1 MSVRCVRAIWLAIR
15 RTTRL
20 SHALIRKRGVP
31 LPENE
36 WRHTALPNL
45 LRDVRFGCRQLCKH
59 PGFTAVAVLALAL
72 GIGANTTIISV
83 IYATFLAPLPY
94 RDPDRLVMVFSRL
107 GGNRHLADA
116 GDFVEWKRRATV
128 FEELNAW
135 TLTSVNLATGD
146 RPEHVEAVLVT
157 PGLQAM
163 IGHARPLAHGRD
175 FLDEEGT
182 VGRNQVAILSHR
194 LWKARFMADPGIVGR
209 PIRIDGRP
217 FIVVGVLAAGPS
229 DRIKAGLWLPL
240 AFTPEQLKPEVP
252 DLRYYVMG
260 RLRRDVT
267 VEQAHAE
274 MVAVARHLADSDP
287 GRHRERSASVEPF
300 RNSLLSSNAKTALWL
315 LFGAVAFVLLIACAN
330 VANLLLARGAARR
343 RELAVR
349 ASLGAS
355 QGAIVR
361 QLLTES
367 LLLALMGGGLG
378 VLLASGLLR
387 AVMALMPAYTLPP
400 EADVRLNLP
409 VLLFTLAASLFCGI
423 VFGCA
428 PAWRATRANP
438 TEALKDAGRSLGGGR
453 DRLRRVLVAGEFALA
468 LTLLAGAGL
477 AIHGLFRLV
486 NVPLGFRTEGL
497 LTFSLPVPEGRLMG
511 SERINAFYRELLD
524 RVQAVPGVLSA
535 SVSTTMPVWG
545 ASVGFMSFEVVGR
558 PARADSDKPGALW
571 SVASPAY
578 FETFGIPLVRGRAFD
593 GHDRE
598 GAQRVVIVNE
608 AFVRRFLPEVDPLA
622 QRLSMEWFLP
632 EQKRSPKVEWQVVG
646 VCADVRNADL
656 RNAGDPEII
665 VLFWQSPWP
674 QTRMAVRTAGEPM
687 GIHQGLAAAIRSVDP
702 DLPMAELR
710 TMRQVVDASMATDRF
725 NMVLFGALAA
735 LALLLAAVGIYGV
748 MSFVVGQRTQEIG
761 LRMALGAGRA
771 RVFCDVLRDG
781 MTTALLGTVLGSAG
795 AWSVGRLMRGM
806 VYGVGVVDPITFLLA
821 TLTLLGAGLVACLL
835 PARRAASVD
844 PIVALREE

>member
-1 MSVRCVRAIWLAIR
+1 VA
-15 RTTRL
+15 
-20 SHALIRKRGVP
+20 
-31 LPENE
+31 
-36 WRHTALPNL
+36 NL
-45 LRDVRFGCRQLCKH
+45 LRDVRFGLRFLRKNRA
-59 PGFTAVAVLALAL
+59 FAAVAVLTLAL
-72 GIGANTTIISV
+72 GIAANTAIFSV
-83 IYATFLAPLPY
+83 VYATFLAPLPY
-94 RDPDRLVMVFSRL
+94 RDPDRLVMVFTRL
-107 GGNRHLADA
+107 GGYRHQTDA

-128 FEELNAW
+128 FEDLNAW

-146 RPEHVEAVLVT
+146 RPEQFEAVLVR
-157 PGLQAM
+157 PGLQALL
-163 IGHARPLAHGRD
+163 GHARPLAHGRD
-175 FLDEEGT
+175 FLEEEGT

-209 PIRIDGRP
+209 SIRIDGRP
-217 FIVVGVLAAGPS
+217 FIVVGVLAPGPS
-229 DRIKAGLWLPL
+229 DRINAGLWLPL
-240 AFTPEQLKPEVP
+240 AFTPEQLKPEVA
-252 DLRYYVMG
+252 DFRYYVMG

-274 MVAVARHLADSDP
+274 MVAVARNLADSDP
-287 GRHRERSASVEPF
+287 ERYRERSASVEPF
-300 RNSLLSSNAKTALWL
+300 RNNFLSSNAKTALWL
-315 LFGAVAFVLLIACAN
+315 LFGAVAFVLFISCAN

-378 VLLASGLLR
+378 VLLAGGLLR
-387 AVMALMPAYTLPP
+387 AVMALMPAFALPP

-409 VLLFTLAASLFCGI
+409 VLLFTLAASLFCAI

-438 TEALKDAGRSLGGGR
+438 TEALKDAGRLLGGGR

-477 AIHGLFRLV
+477 ATHGLLRLV

-497 LTFSLPVPEGRLMG
+497 LTFSLPVPEGRLVG
-511 SERINAFYRELLD
+511 AEQINAFYRELLD

-535 SVSTTMPVWG
+535 SVSTTMPVRG
-545 ASVGFMSFEVVGR
+545 AWVGFMTFEVVGLR
-558 PARADSDKPGALW
+558 TRDDSDKPGALW

-608 AFVRRFLPEVDPLA
+608 AFVRRFLPQVDPLA
-622 QRLSMEWFLP
+622 QRLTMEWFLP

-656 RNAGDPEII
+656 RNLGDPEII
-665 VLFWQSPWP
+665 VPFWQSPWP
-674 QTRMAVRTAGEPM
+674 QTTMAVRTAGEPV

-710 TMRQVVDASMATDRF
+710 TMRQVVDASMASDRF
-725 NMVLFGALAA
+725 NMVLFGAFAA

-761 LRMALGAGRA
+761 LRMAVGAGRA

-781 MTTALLGTVLGSAG
+781 MTTALLGTVVGSAG
-795 AWSVGRLMRGM
+795 AWFVGRLMRGM
-806 VYGVGVVDPITFLLA
+806 AYGAGVVDPISFLLV
-821 TLTLLGAGLVACLL
+821 TLALLAAGLVASLM

-844 PIVALREE
+844 PMIALRQE

>member
-1 MSVRCVRAIWLAIR
+1 V
-15 RTTRL
+15 
-20 SHALIRKRGVP
+20 
-31 LPENE
+31 
-36 WRHTALPNL
+36 PNL
-45 LRDVRFGCRQLCKH
+45 LRDARFGLRLFRKN
-59 PGFTAVAVLALAL
+59 PAFAVVAVFTLGL
-72 GIGANTTIISV
+72 GIAANTAIFSV
-83 IYATFLAPLPY
+83 VYATFLAPLPY
-94 RDPDRLVMVFSRL
+94 RDPDRLVMVFTRL
-107 GGNRHLADA
+107 GGYRHLADA

-128 FEELNAW
+128 FEDLNAW
-135 TLTSVNLATGD
+135 ALTSVNLATGD

-157 PGLQAM
+157 PGFQALL
-163 IGHARPLAHGRD
+163 GHARPLAHGRD

-182 VGRNQVAILSHR
+182 AGRNQVAILSHR

-209 PIRIDGRP
+209 SIRIDGRP
-217 FIVVGVLAAGPS
+217 FIVVGVLAPGPS
-229 DRIKAGLWLPL
+229 DRINAGLWLPL
-240 AFTPEQLKPEVP
+240 TFTPEQLKPEVA
-252 DLRYYVMG
+252 DFRYYVMG

-267 VEQAHAE
+267 VEQAHAD
-274 MVAVARHLADSDP
+274 MVAVARNLADSDP
-287 GRHRERSASVEPF
+287 GRYKERSASVEPF
-300 RNSLLSSNAKTALWL
+300 RNSFLNSNAKTALWL
-315 LFGAVAFVLLIACAN
+315 LFGAVDFVLLIACAN
-330 VANLLLARGAARR
+330 VGNLLLARGAARR

-378 VLLASGLLR
+378 VLLAGGLLW
-387 AVMALMPAYTLPP
+387 AVMALMPAYMLPP

-409 VLLFTLAASLFCGI
+409 VLLFTLAASLFCAI

-438 TEALKDAGRSLGGGR
+438 NEALKDAGRSLGGGR
-453 DRLRRVLVAGEFALA
+453 DRLRRVLVAGEFAVA

-477 AIHGLFRLV
+477 ATHGLLRLV

-511 SERINAFYRELLD
+511 PEQINAFYRELLD
-524 RVQAVPGVLSA
+524 RVQALPGVLSA
-535 SVSTTMPVWG
+535 SVSTTMPVRG
-545 ASVGFMSFEVVGR
+545 AWVGFMTFDVVGR
-558 PARADSDKPGALW
+558 PARNDSDKPGALW

-622 QRLSMEWFLP
+622 QRLAMEWFLP

-656 RNAGDPEII
+656 RNVGDPEII
-665 VLFWQSPWP
+665 VPFWQSPWP
-674 QTRMAVRTAGEPM
+674 QTTMAVRTAGEPM
-687 GIHQGLAAAIRSVDP
+687 SIHQGLAAAIRSVDP

-710 TMRQVVDASMATDRF
+710 TMRQVIEASMASDRF
-725 NMVLFGALAA
+725 NMVLFGAFAA

-748 MSFVVGQRTQEIG
+748 MSFAVRQQTQEIG

-771 RVFCDVLRDG
+771 RVFRDVLRDG
-781 MTTALLGTVLGSAG
+781 MTTALLGTVLGFAG

-806 VYGVGVVDPITFLLA
+806 VYGVGVVDPVTFLFA
-821 TLTLLGAGLVACLL
+821 TLTLLAAALVASFM

-844 PIVALREE
+844 PMIALRQE

>member
-1 MSVRCVRAIWLAIR
+1 VANV
-15 RTTRL
+15 
-20 SHALIRKRGVP
+20 
-31 LPENE
+31 
-36 WRHTALPNL
+36 
-45 LRDVRFGCRQLCKH
+45 LRDARFGFRFLRKN
-59 PGFTAVAVLALAL
+59 PAFTAVAVLTLAL
-72 GIGANTTIISV
+72 GIAANTAIFSV
-83 IYATFLAPLPY
+83 VYATFLAPLPY
-94 RDPDRLVMVFSRL
+94 RDSDRLLMVFSRL
-107 GGNRHLADA
+107 GGNRHLTDA

-135 TLTSVNLATGD
+135 TLTSVNLAAGE
-146 RPEHVEAVLVT
+146 RPEHVKAVLVT

-163 IGHARPLAHGRD
+163 LGHPLALGRA
-175 FLDEEGT
+175 FLGEEGT

-194 LWKARFMADPGIVGR
+194 LWKARFGADAGIVGR
-209 PIRIDGRP
+209 SIRVDGTP

-229 DRIKAGLWLPL
+229 DRSEAGLWLPL

-252 DLRYYVMG
+252 DLRYYVAG
-260 RLRRDVT
+260 RLRRGAT
-267 VEQAHAE
+267 VEQARAE

-287 GRHRERSASVEPF
+287 KRRKEWSASVEPF
-300 RNSLLSSNAKTALWL
+300 RNSLLSANAKMALWL
-315 LFGAVAFVLLIACAN
+315 LFGTVAFVMLIACAN

-349 ASLGAS
+349 VSVGAS

-367 LLLALMGGGLG
+367 LLLAIVGGGVG
-378 VLLASGLLR
+378 VLLAFGLLR
-387 AVMALMPAYTLPP
+387 AVMAVMPAYALPP
-400 EADVRLNLP
+400 ETDVQINLP

-428 PAWRATRANP
+428 PAWRATRPNP
-438 TEALKDAGRSLGGGR
+438 TEELRGAARWVGSER
-453 DRLRRVLVAGEFALA
+453 DRLRRALVAGQFALA

-477 AIHGLFRLV
+477 AINSLVRLV
-486 NVPLGFRTEGL
+486 NVPLGFRTEGV

-511 SERINAFYRELLD
+511 SGRINAFYRELLD
-524 RVQAVPGVLSA
+524 RVRAVPGVLSA
-535 SVSTTMPVWG
+535 SVSTTMPVRG
-545 ASVGFMSFEVVGR
+545 AWVGFMAFDVVGR
-558 PARADSDKPGALW
+558 PARDDTDKSGALW

-593 GHDRE
+593 EHDRE

-608 AFVRRFLPEVDPLA
+608 AFVRRFLPRVDPLA
-622 QRLSMEWFLP
+622 QRLVMEWFLP

-656 RNAGDPEII
+656 RDVGDPEII
-665 VLFWQSPWP
+665 VPFWQSPLP
-674 QTRMAVRTAGEPM
+674 QTMMAVRTGGDPM
-687 GIHQGLAAAIRSVDP
+687 GIRQGLAAAIRSVDP

-710 TMRQVVDASMATDRF
+710 TMRQVVDASMAGDRF
-725 NMVLFGALAA
+725 NMVLFGGFAA

-748 MSFVVGQRTQEIG
+748 MSFVVSQRTQEIG
-761 LRMALGAGRA
+761 LRLALGAGPA
-771 RVFCDVLRDG
+771 RVFYDVLRDS

-795 AWSVGRLMRGM
+795 AWSVGRLMRGL
-806 VYGVGVVDPITFLLA
+806 VYGVGVMDPVTFLLA
-821 TLTLLGAGLVACLL
+821 TVTLLAAGLAASFM

-844 PIVALREE
+844 PMVALRQE

>member
-1 MSVRCVRAIWLAIR
+1 VLNV
-15 RTTRL
+15 
-20 SHALIRKRGVP
+20 
-31 LPENE
+31 
-36 WRHTALPNL
+36 
-45 LRDVRFGCRQLCKH
+45 LRDARFGLRFLRKNRA
-59 PGFTAVAVLALAL
+59 FTAVAVLTLAL
-72 GIGANTTIISV
+72 GIAANTAIFSV
-83 IYATFLAPLPY
+83 VYATFLAPLGY
-94 RDPDRLVMVFSRL
+94 RDSDQLVMVFSRL
-107 GGNRHLADA
+107 GGNRARVDA

-128 FEELNAW
+128 LEDLNAW

-146 RPEHVEAVLVT
+146 RAEHVEAVLAT

-163 IGHARPLAHGRD
+163 LGLARPLEHGRD
-175 FLDEEGT
+175 FVGEEGT

-194 LWKARFMADPGIVGR
+194 LWKARFMADPGVVGR
-209 PIRIDGRP
+209 SIRIDGRP

-229 DRIKAGLWLPL
+229 DRINAGLWIPL
-240 AFTPEQLKPEVP
+240 AFTPEQLKPAVP
-252 DLRYYVMG
+252 DHRYYVMG
-260 RLRRDVT
+260 RLRRNVT

-287 GRHRERSASVEPF
+287 ARYKERSASVEPF
-300 RNSLLSSNAKTALWL
+300 RNNFLSSNAKTALWL
-315 LFGAVAFVLLIACAN
+315 LSGAVAFVLLISCAN
-330 VANLLLARGAARR
+330 VANLLLARGAVRR

-355 QGAIVR
+355 RGAIVR

-367 LLLALMGGGLG
+367 LLLAIMGGGLG
-378 VLLASGLLR
+378 FLLAETLLR
-387 AVMALMPAYTLPP
+387 AVMALMPPYTLPP

-409 VLLFTLAASLFCGI
+409 VLLFTLAASVFCGI

-438 TEALKDAGRSLGGGR
+438 TEALKDAGRSLDGGR

-468 LTLLAGAGL
+468 LTLLAAAGL
-477 AIHGLFRLV
+477 ATHGLLRLA

-511 SERINAFYRELLD
+511 SEQTNAFYRELLD

-535 SVSTTMPVWG
+535 SVSTTMPVRG
-545 ASVGFMSFEVVGR
+545 ASVGFMTFEVVGR
-558 PARADSDKPGALW
+558 PARDDSDGPGAFW

-598 GAQRVVIVNE
+598 GAERVVIVNE
-608 AFVRRFLPEVDPLA
+608 AFVRRFLPDVDPLA
-622 QRLSMEWFLP
+622 QMLAMEWFLP
-632 EQKRSPKVEWQVVG
+632 EPKRSPKVEWKVVG

-665 VLFWQSPWP
+665 VPFWQSPWP
-674 QTRMAVRTAGEPM
+674 QTTMAVRTAGGPM
-687 GIHQGLAAAIRSVDP
+687 DIHQGLAAAVRSVDP

-710 TMRQVVDASMATDRF
+710 TMRQVVDESIAGDRF

-735 LALLLAAVGIYGV
+735 LALVLAAIGIYGV
-748 MSFVVGQRTQEIG
+748 MSFVVSQRTQEIG
-761 LRMALGAGRA
+761 LRLALGAGPV
-771 RVFCDVLRDG
+771 RVFFDVLRDG
-781 MTTALLGTVLGSAG
+781 MTTALLGTLLGFAG
-795 AWSVGRLMRGM
+795 AWSAGRVMRGL
-806 VYGVGVVDPITFLLA
+806 VYGVGVVDPVSFLLA
-821 TLTLLGAGLVACLL
+821 TLTLLAAGLVASFL

-844 PIVALREE
+844 PMVALRQE